1 MIITGAFL
9 SEGGKEF
16 IIYDEERQ
24 KYVISVADAKK
35 TGLYKLCENE
45 DNLPYEAGA
54 EESENIAFLARKMSC
69 VKYALYLIE
78 FSDKSRKTLLT
89 KLKAKGYEKEVCD
102 AALEVL
108 ESNKVVDDER
118 LCAKK
123 LQRIAETKFYGRY
136 RIKNELIKAGFS
148 PETVENAFEEAEIDF
163 DELIEKLA
171 EKLLKGKKIK
181 STPEYAKFVSKL
193 QRYGY
198 SYENIKRTLD
208 NYIDFEEEY

>member
-16 IIYDEERQ
+16 IIYDEEKQ

-35 TGLYKLCENE
+35 TGLYKLCEDE
-45 DNLPYEAGA
+45 DGLPYEAGV

-78 FSDKSRKTLLT
+78 FSDKSKRTLLT
-89 KLKAKGYEKEVCD
+89 KLKTKGYEKEVCD
-102 AALEVL
+102 AAMEVL
-108 ESNKVVDDER
+108 ESNNVVDDER

-148 PETVENAFEEAEIDF
+148 AETIENAFEEAEIDF
-163 DELIEKLA
+163 DGLIEKLA
-171 EKLLKGKKIK
+171 EKLLKGKSIKNAAEYGKI
-181 STPEYAKFVSKL
+181 VSKL

-208 NYIDFEEEY
+208 NYKDFDEEY

>member
-1 MIITGAFL
+1 MIITGTFL

-35 TGLYKLCENE
+35 TGLYKLCEDE
-45 DNLPYEAGA
+45 DGLPYEAGV
-54 EESENIAFLARKMSC
+54 EESKNIAFLARKMSC

-78 FSDKSRKTLLT
+78 FSDKSKRTLLT
-89 KLKAKGYEKEVCD
+89 KLKTKGYEKEVCD
-102 AALEVL
+102 AAMEVL
-108 ESNKVVDDER
+108 ESNNVVNDER

-148 PETVENAFEEAEIDF
+148 VETVENAFENAEIDF
-163 DELIEKLA
+163 DELIERLA
-171 EKLLKGKKIK
+171 QKIMRGKTINNAADYSK
-181 STPEYAKFVSKL
+181 TVAKL

-198 SYENIKRTLD
+198 SYESIKNTLEKYKNFD
-208 NYIDFEEEY
+208 EY